1 MYELVTLS
9 PTCSSFNI
17 STMSSFSLPRPVE
30 DTENVEARPSQATKD
45 GEALPSVRASHI
57 SEEFACPEC
66 MDIFMRA
73 VEVVKRFP
81 GRSVE
86 VIKHFPLKL
95 EQEMLVHF
103 YNYDS
108 SVSMNADFRK
118 LAGWVADAVR
128 RRYLSSHLSM
138 MQLEYLHYTNGLS
151 RPSHQANTDA
161 KEDADMDGMF
171 DFDGYAAD
179 GKADNCGQDDTHA
192 EASSEVMGPDDSASQ
207 TGHRHTRAAE
217 LAEKPLKESKSV
229 EKGLDGASSSAFSEV
244 ANVSALEPDEAT
256 KDHVDAESKGSS
268 KFSEVSDISA
278 LNPALNPANESGSSR
293 AMLKATRQTEDQDRI
308 DQARALPFGY
318 IQSEEKGFDSNFFIR
333 QATRKQ
339 RTMRWLDKIE

>member
-1 MYELVTLS
+1 
-9 PTCSSFNI
+9 
-17 STMSSFSLPRPVE
+17 
-30 DTENVEARPSQATKD
+30 
-45 GEALPSVRASHI
+45 
-57 SEEFACPEC
+57 

-73 VEVVKRFP
+73 VEVVKRFL

-86 VIKHFPLKL
+86 VIKRFPPKL

-103 YNYDS
+103 YNHDS
-108 SVSMNADFRK
+108 SVSINADFHK

-151 RPSHQANTDA
+151 RPSHQANTNA

-207 TGHRHTRAAE
+207 TGHRRTRAAE

-229 EKGLDGASSSAFSEV
+229 EKGLDGASSSAFSDV

-256 KDHVDAESKGSS
+256 KDHVDAESKSS
-268 KFSEVSDISA
+268 SELSEVSDISA
-278 LNPALNPANESGSSR
+278 LNPANDPANESGSNC
-293 AMLKATRQTEDQDRI
+293 AMSTATRQTEDQDRTH
-308 DQARALPFGY
+308 QARASPIAY
-318 IQSEEKGFDSNFFIR
+318 IQSEEKEFDSDLFIR

-339 RTMRWLDKIE
+339 QTMKWLDKIE